1 VQVNKARG
9 DFVLTSERI
18 LFIQRNLLG
27 AAVDEIP
34 LDRID
39 SVSHRTG
46 LMMGDIVLMRTNGR
60 AARFQQ
66 FRKTEIPEVVD
77 AIRGAMAASRAG
89 NGDVAELIRQ
99 LKVLH
104 DDNVLTGEEF
114 ERAKE
119 RYVGRGPDERQ
130 AMVRTL
136 SSLSDLRKSGVL
148 NQIEFEIKKRD
159 VLASSK

>member
-1 VQVNKARG
+1 MVSSGADFEPIRRHLRPGEEPRKRIRYVQLNKARG

-27 AAVDEIP
+27 TAVDEIP

-66 FRKTEIPEVVD
+66 FRKTEIAELVD
-77 AIRGAMAASRAG
+77 AIRGAMAASR
-89 NGDVAELIRQ
+89 
-99 LKVLH
+99 
-104 DDNVLTGEEF
+104 
-114 ERAKE
+114 
-119 RYVGRGPDERQ
+119 
-130 AMVRTL
+130 
-136 SSLSDLRKSGVL
+136 
-148 NQIEFEIKKRD
+148 
-159 VLASSK
+159 